1 MSEDRR
7 HVQHYHTT
15 NPDAIPSPEALY
27 DGEIALNVAADNEKI
42 YVKNTDGEIAT
53 FRDDKYYQEVISS
66 AVSSKQDE
74 LVSGDN
80 IKTINGESILGSG
93 EISIPDASKRFF
105 IGTQEEYNE
114 AKASGKIE
122 VGALV
127 IILDDGENEDSAIAL
142 IGTAILGKMILGK
155 G

>member
-7 HVQHYHTT
+7 IVQHYYTD
-15 NPDAIPSPEALY
+15 NPNSVPSPDALA
-27 DGEIALNVAADNEKI
+27 DAEIALNVAAENEKI
-42 YVKNTDGEIAT
+42 FIKNTEGEIVT
-53 FRDDKYYQEVISS
+53 FRDDKFYQKTISE
-66 AVSSKQDE
+66 AVSTKQDT

-80 IKTINGESILGSG
+80 IKTINGESLLGGG
-93 EISIPDASKRFF
+93 EISIPDASKRIF

-114 AKASGKIE
+114 AKAKGKIE

-127 IILDDGENEDSAIAL
+127 IILDDSENEDSTIAL

-155 G
+155 S

>member
-53 FRDDKYYQEVISS
+53 FRDDKYYQEVISG
-66 AVSSKQDE
+66 AVSTKQDE

-114 AKASGKIE
+114 AKANGKIE

-155 G
+155 S